1 MSLPKIL
8 MSGRADQIIYLS
20 EEFDPEHT
28 YIHTGHT
35 GTVSAHSHGL
45 GRGPHTLR
53 RGASTG
59 RYRVGVPSGE
69 TNAPR
74 TGV

>member
-28 YIHTGHT
+28 YIHTVQVIQVLYPPIHT
-35 GTVSAHSHGL
+35 G
-45 GRGPHTLR
+45 
-53 RGASTG
+53 
-59 RYRVGVPSGE
+59 
-69 TNAPR
+69 
-74 TGV
+74 